1 MSQFSTWLQAGAVG
15 LTILLIGAIGV
26 VAMNGQLR
34 FGTSQSTWKLTV
46 LHTND
51 VRSSVEPCS

>member
-1 MSQFSTWLQAGAVG
+1 MSRFPTWLQAGAVG
-15 LTILLIGAIGV
+15 LAILLIGAAGV

-34 FGTSQSTWKLTV
+34 LNSSQSTWRLTV

-51 VRSSVEPCS
+51 VRSSVEPCT